1 MTDNAQFFEEPQTEP
16 TEEKK
21 KNITLGIYQRLRLGE
36 WVKARASSPST
47 YAQLAKLASA
57 ELGFTVTPSHIEG
70 MWRGI
75 NGKRKFDKPTT
86 PPLPEIPAGMVLVEC
101 REMVLLRENLA
112 EARAEAHELAQR
124 VLRLKE
130 NGENYA
136 QLLES
141 KLHPEG
147 MVLVAATEIEQL
159 RAIKVKHEK
168 IVEQTRDFLNV
179 TGAQL
184 NKIRWEIFNA
194 N

>member
-1 MTDNAQFFEEPQTEP
+1 MTDNTHFFEEPQPEQAA
-16 TEEKK
+16 EKK
-21 KNITLGIYQRLRLGE
+21 RIITLGIYQRIRLGE

-47 YAQLAKLASA
+47 YSQLSKLASA
-57 ELGFTVTPSHIEG
+57 ELGFTVTPSHVEG
-70 MWRGI
+70 LWRGI

-86 PPLPEIPAGMVLVEC
+86 PPLPEIPEGMMLVEC
-101 REMVLLRENLA
+101 REMVLLRENLT
-112 EARAEAHELAQR
+112 EARAEAHELAQK

-130 NGENYA
+130 NGDNYKM
-136 QLLES
+136 LLES

-147 MVLVAATEIEQL
+147 MSLVDEKELEQL

-168 IVEQTRDFLNV
+168 NVEQTRDFLNG
-179 TGAQL
+179 TQAQL